1 MLEISI
7 LSGIILL
14 LENILLEIILG
25 KTSIGTSSNQGG
37 QSMMYGKQT
46 IFLIFLLLALPL
58 SGCTSSPGQSNISQ
72 GESLVETENPCLQPS
87 ESVTQSLTA
96 VLVNGEE
103 RLFRL
108 SVPSSDAG
116 TELPVIIAFHG
127 GGDAEEDFA
136 QQNQF
141 DQLGEQEKFI
151 MVYAITEDDRTLA
164 EGDWFLN
171 TAATSRDDNDFSE
184 SIVDELGKAYCVDE
198 DRLYAIGY
206 SLGSMFTYE
215 IACQLSD
222 RFAAVASFAG
232 TMPVSPETCAMNGNM
247 AVLHIHG
254 KLDYIIDYDEDWDW
268 KDGEME
274 GVGTMSNIP
283 GMIDYWADKLNCQN
297 DDTHSHLFS
306 GDEVE
311 HIVHS
316 ECTGGARV
324 EHYGMEAQEHS
335 WPNQVDGT
343 ATYRL
348 IWNFLSDFTN

>member
-1 MLEISI
+1 M
-7 LSGIILL
+7 
-14 LENILLEIILG
+14 ENR
-25 KTSIGTSSNQGG
+25 
-37 QSMMYGKQT
+37 KQT
-46 IFLIFLLLALPL
+46 IFWILILLALPL
-58 SGCTSSPGQSNISQ
+58 SGCTSSPSEGYDFQ
-72 GESLVETENPCLQPS
+72 GETLIETKNPCLQPS
-87 ESVTQSLTA
+87 DSLTQSMTSI
-96 VLVNGEE
+96 LVNGEE
-103 RLFRL
+103 RMFRL

-116 TELPVIIAFHG
+116 TKLAVIIAFHG
-127 GGDAEEDFA
+127 GGDAEEDF
-136 QQNQF
+136 QQQSQF
-141 DQLGEQEKFI
+141 DQLGELEKFI
-151 MVYAITEDDRTLA
+151 MAYPIAEGERTLA

-206 SLGSMFTYE
+206 SLGSMYTYE

-283 GMIDYWADKLNCQN
+283 GMIDYWAEKLNCQS
-297 DDTHSHLFS
+297 DDTHAHLFS

-316 ECTGGARV
+316 DCTGGARV

-348 IWNFLSDFTN
+348 MWNFLSDFTN

>member
-1 MLEISI
+1 MINRKSTFL
-7 LSGIILL
+7 
-14 LENILLEIILG
+14 
-25 KTSIGTSSNQGG
+25 
-37 QSMMYGKQT
+37 
-46 IFLIFLLLALPL
+46 LIFVLIAMPL
-58 SGCTSSPGQSNISQ
+58 SGCIESSNNGSALQ
-72 GESLVETENPCLQPS
+72 GDLLLEVQIPCSLPS
-87 ESVTQSLTA
+87 ESITQSTTSIS
-96 VLVNGEE
+96 VNGEE

-108 SVPSSDAG
+108 SVPSSEAG
-116 TELPVIIAFHG
+116 TKLAVIIAFHG
-127 GGDAEEDFA
+127 GGGAEEDFD

-151 MVYAITEDDRTLA
+151 MAYAIAEDDRTPA

-184 SIVDELGKAYCVDE
+184 SIIDELSKAYCIDN

-206 SLGSMFTYE
+206 SLGSMYTYE
-215 IACQLSD
+215 IACQLNY

-232 TMPVSPETCAMNGNM
+232 TMPVNPDTCDISGSM
-247 AVLHIHG
+247 AVMHIHG

-283 GMIDYWADKLNCQN
+283 GMIDYWAQKSNCQTEE
-297 DDTHSHLFS
+297 THSHLLD

-311 HIVHS
+311 HIVHRD
-316 ECTGGARV
+316 CNGDVRI

-335 WPNQVDGT
+335 WPNEVDGT
-343 ATYRL
+343 STYQL
-348 IWNFLSDFTN
+348 MWNFLSDFTN

>member
-1 MLEISI
+1 MV
-7 LSGIILL
+7 
-14 LENILLEIILG
+14 N
-25 KTSIGTSSNQGG
+25 
-37 QSMMYGKQT
+37 YRQT
-46 IFLIFLLLALPL
+46 LFLIFILVSMPL
-58 SGCTSSPGQSNISQ
+58 SGCIDASEDSPELK
-72 GESLVETENPCLQPS
+72 GETLAEVENPCLQPS
-87 ESVTQSLTA
+87 QSITQSVTSI
-96 VLVNGEE
+96 LVDGDE

-116 TELPVIIAFHG
+116 TKLAVIIAFHG
-127 GGDAEEDFA
+127 GGGAEEDFD

-151 MVYAITEDDRTLA
+151 MAYAIADGDRTPA

-184 SIVDELGKAYCVDE
+184 SIIDELSKAYCIDD

-206 SLGSMFTYE
+206 SLGSMYTYE
-215 IACQLSD
+215 IACQLNG

-232 TMPVSPETCAMNGNM
+232 TMPVSPETCNLGGSI
-247 AVLHIHG
+247 AVMHIHG

-274 GVGTMSNIP
+274 GVGTMSDIP
-283 GMIDYWADKLNCQN
+283 GMIDYWAQKSNCQN
-297 DDTHSHLFS
+297 ENTHAHLFD

-316 ECTGGARV
+316 DCDGDVRI

-335 WPNQVDGT
+335 WPSEVEGT
-343 ATYRL
+343 ATYQL
-348 IWNFLSDFTN
+348 MWDFLSDFTN

>member
-1 MLEISI
+1 MLFVIV
-7 LSGIILL
+7 
-14 LENILLEIILG
+14 
-25 KTSIGTSSNQGG
+25 T
-37 QSMMYGKQT
+37 
-46 IFLIFLLLALPL
+46 LPL
-58 SGCTSSPGQSNISQ
+58 SGCTEISDDGLELQ
-72 GESLVETENPCLQPS
+72 GESLIEVENPCLQPS
-87 ESVTQSLTA
+87 QSITQSVTS
-96 VLVNGEE
+96 VLVDGVE

-108 SVPSSDAG
+108 SVPNSDAG
-116 TELPVIIAFHG
+116 TELAVIIAFHG
-127 GGDAEEDFA
+127 GGGAEEDFD

-151 MVYAITEDDRTLA
+151 MAYAIAEDDRTPA

-171 TAATSRDDNDFSE
+171 SAATSRDDNDFSE
-184 SIVDELGKAYCVDE
+184 SIIEELSKAYCIDD

-206 SLGSMFTYE
+206 SLGSMYTYE
-215 IACQLSD
+215 IACQLNH

-232 TMPVSPETCAMNGNM
+232 TMPINPETCELAGSI
-247 AVLHIHG
+247 AVMHIHG

-283 GMIDYWADKLNCQN
+283 GMIDYWGQKSNCQN
-297 DDTHSHLFS
+297 ENTHAHLFD

-316 ECTGGARV
+316 DCDGDVRI

-335 WPNQVDGT
+335 WPNEVDGT
-343 ATYRL
+343 ATYQL
-348 IWNFLSDFTN
+348 MWDFLSDFTN